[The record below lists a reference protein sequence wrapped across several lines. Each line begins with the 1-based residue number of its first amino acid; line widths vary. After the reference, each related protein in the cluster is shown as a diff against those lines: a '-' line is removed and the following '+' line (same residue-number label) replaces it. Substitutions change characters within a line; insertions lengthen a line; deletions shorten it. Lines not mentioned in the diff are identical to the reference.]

1 MTLKYGVLCLFAL
14 LIAILLA
21 FKNYEIWMMPL
32 DVPLEKAAPKKSSVK
47 PEGSQPP
54 GEQKDPKAAPSI
66 ASYIFIAEKNPFH
79 PDRKEFPVLTA
90 AAPPAEVKKPV
101 VRPQVTLFGV
111 TISGD
116 YRSASISYPGRP
128 LQKGEREVSTIKIG
142 DRVGE
147 YKLAKILEDRIGLE
161 TPEDHF
167 EVLLYDGKTPK
178 KRVYVRTESSPPPAP
193 PGTPPAP
200 SAPGAE
206 GARPTPPATAG
217 APVRGGVA
225 GAPTP
230 VAPVAPAPPTSP
242 RTRRW
247 SGAKPSSGAN
257 PSGGE

>member
-1 MTLKYGVLCLFAL
+1 VTLKYGVLCLFAL

-47 PEGSQPP
+47 PEGSPPP

-79 PDRKEFPVLTA
+79 PDRKEFPVVTA
-90 AAPPAEVKKPV
+90 AAPVEVKKPV

-116 YRSASISYPGRP
+116 YRSAFISYPGRP
-128 LQKGEREVSTIKIG
+128 LQKGEREVATVKIG

-147 YKLAKILEDRIGLE
+147 YKLARILEDRIGLE

-178 KRVYVRTESSPPPAP
+178 KRVYVRTESS
-193 PGTPPAP
+193 TPPAP
-200 SAPGAE
+200 AGAPPVPSAPG
-206 GARPTPPATAG
+206 GPPAAAG

-225 GAPTP
+225 GAPAPTP
-230 VAPVAPAPPTSP
+230 AAPVVPAPSTPPTSP
-242 RTRRW
+242 RSRRW